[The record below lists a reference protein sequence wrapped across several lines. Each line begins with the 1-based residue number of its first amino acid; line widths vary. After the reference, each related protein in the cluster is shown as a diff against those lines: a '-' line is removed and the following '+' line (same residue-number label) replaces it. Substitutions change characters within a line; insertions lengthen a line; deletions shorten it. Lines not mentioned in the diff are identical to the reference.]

1 MPAHTARLNT
11 SKTPIRRT
19 HLSAVVLTLMALL
32 SSAPSLA
39 QTPEHRIIS
48 LQADTSRE
56 VQNDQMQATLYA
68 ELNNSNPTVLAK
80 QTAQIMNHAMGLAKN
95 YSTIRVSNG
104 AQNTYPIYSDKN
116 KLTGWRSRAEIQL
129 KTSDFKAGS
138 ELIAQLQSNMQLEGV
153 NFSVSSEQRMRVENE
168 LLTEVSNIFRE
179 RSTQLQRAWGAT
191 KYELV
196 NLNINSS
203 SDEPRPYAMMMRSA
217 KFEVSSDAVS
227 AQTMQSGNSRVRV
240 SANGSIQLQ

>member
-1 MPAHTARLNT
+1 MTTTRHT
-11 SKTPIRRT
+11 SKTVPRRSYS
-19 HLSAVVLTLMALL
+19 LAVALALVASL
-32 SSAPSLA
+32 SSAASFA
-39 QTPEHRIIS
+39 ETQEHRIIT

-80 QTAQIMNHAMGLAKN
+80 QTAQIMNEAMGLAKN
-95 YSTIRVSNG
+95 YPTVRVSNG
-104 AQNTYPIYSDKN
+104 VQNTYPIYNEKN

-153 NFSVSSEQRMRVENE
+153 NFSVSSEQRMKIENE

-217 KFEVSSDAVS
+217 KFEAASDAVPS
-227 AQTMQSGNSRVRV
+227 QTMQSGNSRVRV